1 MNIAERT
8 QQVRLNIQQ
17 YCVEFARN
25 TAQVRLMAVSKT
37 HPVSAIQDAVVAGIT
52 EFGESY
58 LSEAISKIKNCQ
70 NLPITWHF
78 IGHLQTNK
86 AKHIPARV
94 VGAMIII
101 FIAMIMLASWY
112 INLGLAD

>member
-1 MNIAERT
+1 MI
-8 QQVRLNIQQ
+8 VLGI
-17 YCVEFARN
+17 EFFALIVICYLFFVFVTRDHM
-25 TAQVRLMAVSKT
+25 TA
-37 HPVSAIQDAVVAGIT
+37 
-52 EFGESY
+52 
-58 LSEAISKIKNCQ
+58 
-70 NLPITWHF
+70 
-78 IGHLQTNK
+78 NK